1 MLPSAMYSAYCKIW
15 WRKDNGMGL
24 LFRFWVRLL
33 IFSEVYCYGY
43 ICGNGLE
50 ETLSCSI
57 MTLPQKDMG

>member
-1 MLPSAMYSAYCKIW
+1 MVWGCFSGFGSGSLFPVKCIATATAY
-15 WRKDNGMGL
+15 KD
-24 LFRFWVRLL
+24 
-33 IFSEVYCYGY
+33 